1 VRFRLVHKLT
11 SYLLAGTALATLA
24 TSETASWLSLVLL
37 LAAATVSWF
46 VEPDTRLGTLFDR
59 AVPVLNVATV
69 ALFALAVLQVAR
81 SFPDIDLSPFLD
93 FVLFLLGYK
102 LCQRRGNRDYLQIY
116 ILSFLIMLAAAW
128 QATSAV
134 FIVGF
139 FLYVLLATW
148 TLILF
153 HLRREIEENYLVR
166 HTGDASGA
174 RVTVTRV
181 LNSRRVVGGPFF
193 LATGLAA
200 VLVFGG
206 AALVFVSIPRVGLGY
221 ILGGVRRQT
230 GVAGFSDEVKLGMH
244 GVLSLDNQTVVLRA
258 QVPQIAALRSDEA
271 RDGEIASLYWRGT
284 VYDTYENGEWVRS
297 RDERTRTRLALY
309 HSPSDDGRTYVLASP
324 QAPGPPPG
332 RKAAIAGAIEQDIE
346 VVALVHAVA
355 FALDQPLAVEMPPP
369 PAGAY
374 TAVDVEARWSGELGL
389 RMYRVSPFNAADRRA
404 AMPEFSGA
412 RYRAYSRTLAPRPG
426 AGVPESQLAP
436 GALAPYL
443 RAARSL
449 SPRVRELALRLT
461 RNKPATADKID
472 AVVKWLQ
479 ATHKYTTDL
488 KRDPSVPDPLEDF
501 LFHQSAGHC
510 EYFASAAAMLLRLGG
525 VPTRYVNGFLGGEW
539 NSLRQSLTVRDNRAH
554 SWVEAYLGSTGWAR
568 VDATPAA
575 SRAVHMTRFRQIL
588 DAVEMFWNR
597 WVIEYSA
604 SQQLFL
610 ARQLSRELGWMQP
623 RFSPRGTHH
632 RLSKAQ
638 VLTVTALSVALAI
651 GFALRKLPRRRTIAN
666 RLRRGRHGEPPIFR
680 VYQKTLDRLAARGF
694 GRRPEETPHEY
705 LARVRKQGVAAAES
719 LARLTDCYA
728 EARYGDIDVPAEV
741 VLELRSEA
749 ASVGRDT

>member
-24 TSETASWLSLVLL
+24 SAETASWLGVVVLT
-37 LAAATVSWF
+37 AAAILSWF
-46 VEPDTRLGTLFDR
+46 VEPDTRLGRLLER
-59 AVPVLNVATV
+59 AVPLLNLATV
-69 ALFALAVLQVAR
+69 AFFALAVLQVAR
-81 SFPDIDLSPFLD
+81 SFPEVDLSPFLD

-116 ILSFLIMLAAAW
+116 ILSFLVMLAAAW
-128 QATSAV
+128 QASSAV
-134 FIVGF
+134 FVVGF

-166 HTGDASGA
+166 HTGDAVGA

-181 LNSRRVVGGPFF
+181 LNSRRVVGRPFF

-206 AALVFVSIPRVGLGY
+206 AALVFASIPRVGLGF

-244 GVLSLDNQTVVLRA
+244 GVLSLDNQTVVLRV
-258 QVPQIAALRSDEA
+258 QVPRIAAVREDDA
-271 RDGEIASLYWRGT
+271 RDNTIASLYWRGT
-284 VYDTYENGEWVRS
+284 VYDTYENGEWLRS
-297 RDERTRTRLALY
+297 RDERTRTRLSLF
-309 HSPSDDGRTYVLASP
+309 HSPSNDARTYVLASA
-324 QAPGPPPG
+324 QAPGPPLG
-332 RKAAIAGAIEQDIE
+332 RKAAITGAIEQDIE

-355 FALDQPLAVEMPPP
+355 FALDQPVAVEMPAP
-369 PAGAY
+369 PAGAF

-389 RMYRVSPFNAADRRA
+389 RTFRVSPFDVADRRM

-412 RYRAYSRTLAPRPG
+412 RYRAYSRAPRPG
-426 AGVPESQLAP
+426 AGVPEIQLAP
-436 GALAPYL
+436 GGLAPYL
-443 RAARSL
+443 RVARSL
-449 SPRVRELALRLT
+449 SPRVGELALRLT
-461 RNKPATADKID
+461 RDRPDAAAKTD

-479 ATHKYTTDL
+479 STHRYTTDL
-488 KRDPSVPDPLEDF
+488 KRDTSIPDPLEDF
-501 LFHQSAGHC
+501 LFQQSAGHC

-539 NSLRQSLTVRDNRAH
+539 NGLRQSITVRDNRAH
-554 SWVEAYLGSTGWAR
+554 SWVEAYLGSAGWVR

-575 SRAVHMTRFRQIL
+575 SRAARMTRFRQVL

-604 SQQLFL
+604 SQQLLL
-610 ARQLSRELGWMQP
+610 ARQLSREFGWLQP
-623 RFSPRGTHH
+623 HFSPRGRHH
-632 RLSKAQ
+632 RLSRTQ
-638 VLTVTALSVALAI
+638 VLAVVAGSVVLVAV
-651 GFALRKLPRRRTIAN
+651 FALRKLPRRRAVMSG
-666 RLRRGRHGEPPIFR
+666 LRRGLRGEPPIFHIYR
-680 VYQKTLDRLAARGF
+680 RTLNRLAAHGF
-694 GRRPEETPHEY
+694 ARRPEETPHEY
-705 LARVRKQGVAAAES
+705 LARARKQGVTAADA
-719 LARLTDCYA
+719 LAHLTECYA
-728 EARYGDIDVPAEV
+728 EARYGDVDVPSDV
-741 VLELRSEA
+741 VLQLRAEA
-749 ASVGRDT
+749 ASIGRDT